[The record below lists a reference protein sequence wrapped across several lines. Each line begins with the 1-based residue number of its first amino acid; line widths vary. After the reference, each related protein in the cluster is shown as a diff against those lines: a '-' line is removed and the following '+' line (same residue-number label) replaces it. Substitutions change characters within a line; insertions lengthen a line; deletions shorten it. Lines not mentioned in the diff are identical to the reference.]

1 MPQTKTRTTSR
12 AKTQDAIAMLKND
25 HRTVE
30 KLFSRYQGL
39 SQRAVKGAQ
48 DVVQRV
54 VKELSIHAAVEEQLL
69 YPAVRREVPGGEQ
82 DVEEAIREHQEVK
95 ERLARIERLD
105 AAKERDDLDREMETL
120 IRDVKHHVKDEES
133 EMFPKMRKHMDR
145 KRLLEMGELMAAA
158 KKIAP
163 THPHPHAPATPPG
176 NLVTG
181 AAAGVMDRA
190 RDALREARRSR
201 T

>member
-1 MPQTKTRTTSR
+1 MPPN
-12 AKTQDAIAMLKND
+12 KTQDAIALLKSD

-30 KLFSRYQGL
+30 KLFSKYEGL
-39 SQRAVKGAQ
+39 SARAVKGAQ

-69 YPAVRREVPGGEQ
+69 YPTVRREVPGGDEMA
-82 DVEEAIREHQEVK
+82 EEAIREHHDMK
-95 ERLARIERLD
+95 ERLARIEKLD
-105 AAKERDDLDREMETL
+105 PGDERHELDRQMDGL
-120 IRDVKHHVKDEES
+120 IRDLKHHVKEEES
-133 EMFPKMRKHMDR
+133 EMFPKLREHVDR
-145 KRLLEMGELMAAA
+145 KRLIEMGELMAAA

>member
-1 MPQTKTRTTSR
+1 MPPK
-12 AKTQDAIAMLKND
+12 KTQDAIALLKDD

-39 SQRAVKGAQ
+39 SPRAVKGAQ

-54 VKELSIHAAVEEQLL
+54 VKELSIHAAIEEQVL
-69 YPAVRREVPGGEQ
+69 YPAVRSELPDGKQ
-82 DVEEAIREHQEVK
+82 LAQEAIREHQEVK
-95 ERLARIERLD
+95 ERLARIEKLD
-105 AAKERDDLDREMETL
+105 PADQRDELDREMETL
-120 IRDVKHHVKDEES
+120 IRDVKHHVKEEES
-133 EMFPKMRKHMDR
+133 DMFPKMRKQMDR
-145 KRLLEMGELMAAA
+145 KRLVQMGELMASA
-158 KKIAP
+158 KKVAP
-163 THPHPHAPATPPG
+163 THPHPHAPSTPPG

-201 T
+201 S

>member
-1 MPQTKTRTTSR
+1 MPPK
-12 AKTQDAIAMLKND
+12 KTQDAIALLKND

-30 KLFSRYQGL
+30 KLFSRYEGL

-54 VKELSIHAAVEEQLL
+54 VKELSMHAAVEEQLL
-69 YPAVRREVPGGEQ
+69 YPTVRRELPGGEHMA
-82 DVEEAIREHQEVK
+82 EEAIREHQEVK
-95 ERLARIERLD
+95 ERLVRIEKLD
-105 AAKERDDLDREMETL
+105 VAKERAALDREMEAL
-120 IRDVKHHVKDEES
+120 IRDVRHHVKEEEG
-133 EMFPKMRKHMDR
+133 EMFPELRNHVDR
-145 KRLLEMGELMAAA
+145 KRLVEMGELMAAA

>member
-1 MPQTKTRTTSR
+1 MPPK
-12 AKTQDAIAMLKND
+12 KTQDAIAVLKND

-39 SQRAVKGAQ
+39 SQRAVKGTQ

-95 ERLARIERLD
+95 ERLVRIERLD
-105 AAKERDDLDREMETL
+105 AATERADLDREMETL

-145 KRLLEMGELMAAA
+145 KRLVEMGELMAAA

-190 RDALREARRSR
+190 RDALREARRTR

>member
-1 MPQTKTRTTSR
+1 
-12 AKTQDAIAMLKND
+12 
-25 HRTVE
+25 
-30 KLFSRYQGL
+30 
-39 SQRAVKGAQ
+39 
-48 DVVQRV
+48 
-54 VKELSIHAAVEEQLL
+54 
-69 YPAVRREVPGGEQ
+69 
-82 DVEEAIREHQEVK
+82 VK
-95 ERLARIERLD
+95 ERLVRIEKLD
-105 AAKERDDLDREMETL
+105 VAKERAALDREMEAL
-120 IRDVKHHVKDEES
+120 IRDVRHHVKEEEG
-133 EMFPKMRKHMDR
+133 EMFPELRTHVDR
-145 KRLLEMGELMAAA
+145 KRLVEMGELMAAA